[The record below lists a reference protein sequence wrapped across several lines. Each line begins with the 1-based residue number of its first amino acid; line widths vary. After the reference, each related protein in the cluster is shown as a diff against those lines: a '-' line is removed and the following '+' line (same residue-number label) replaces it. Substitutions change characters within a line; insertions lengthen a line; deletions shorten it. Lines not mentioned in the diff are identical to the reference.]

1 MNPADAAQAM
11 PVVEITMFGLFWQA
25 HFVVKVVMLGLLGSS
40 IWCWSIIVDKTLLF
54 RRTKA
59 EMDAFEEEFWSGR
72 PLEELFRAYNDKP
85 ATGLAALFVAAMRE
99 WRRSYEG
106 SGRSIRSL
114 GQRIDKV
121 LDVTIQRE
129 VERLDSRLLFLAS
142 IGSAGPYI
150 GLFGTVFGIM
160 TAFTSIAASK
170 NTSSRSSRPASPR
183 PCSPPRSACSRRFP
197 RCSPTTS
204 SRPRSPRRKAA
215 SRASP
220 TSSRRSC
227 RARSTSAWPWRPDLE
242 PLQEGSSP
250 MSMASGAAQGGGRR
264 RRGRRGGGAINEI
277 NMTPFIDVVLVLLII
292 FMVAAPMMTV
302 GVPLDLPQ
310 TKAAPLNQD
319 SKPITLSIRQTGQV
333 FLGEDELTDD
343 TIVAKL
349 SSAAKDGFEER
360 VFVRGDKRV
369 DYGRV
374 AQVMAIVTGGGFKK
388 VALVTEPDQR

>member
-11 PVVEITMFGLFWQA
+11 PVAEITMFGLFWQA

-129 VERLDSRLLFLAS
+129 VERLESRLLFLAS

-170 NTSSRSSRPASPR
+170 NTSLAVVAPGIAEALFATAIGLFAAIPAVL
-183 PCSPPRSACSRRFP
+183 AYN
-197 RCSPTTS
+197 
-204 SRPRSPRRKAA
+204 KLQA
-215 SRASP
+215 S
-220 TSSRRSC
+220 
-227 RARSTSAWPWRPDLE
+227 
-242 PLQEGSSP
+242 
-250 MSMASGAAQGGGRR
+250 
-264 RRGRRGGGAINEI
+264 
-277 NMTPFIDVVLVLLII
+277 
-292 FMVAAPMMTV
+292 
-302 GVPLDLPQ
+302 
-310 TKAAPLNQD
+310 
-319 SKPITLSIRQTGQV
+319 
-333 FLGEDELTDD
+333 
-343 TIVAKL
+343 VAKSQGRLEGFADEFSAIL
-349 SSAAKDGFEER
+349 SRQIDERMALAA
-360 VFVRGDKRV
+360 
-369 DYGRV
+369 
-374 AQVMAIVTGGGFKK
+374 
-388 VALVTEPDQR
+388 